1 LPIEFFKKENEM
13 KKLNVKQLEAYSKIK
28 DLIVAEDELKTL
40 IRDTEKTLKG
50 IQSDLDDIFETL
62 NFRDLNLVQEYNRQD
77 RVDT

>member
-1 LPIEFFKKENEM
+1 M